1 MRRAPEVRNKH
12 REKKLRGWRNKQYH
26 LDKISRIT
34 EDGFWICNEGQDFY
48 ISRKKYPWFLDA
60 TEKEIRDM
68 WKVSYIERKKPP
80 QNSTLWWEQLDFG
93 IPMRWVRNPKTLPAF
108 TGVYVR
114 GQDRPDL
121 HARSV
126 YGGYHEN
133 DETKTKV

>member
-26 LDKISRIT
+26 LVRISQIT
-34 EDGFWICNEGQDFY
+34 EDGFWLHNEGQDFY

-68 WKVSYIERKKPP
+68 RKVSWKKPP
-80 QNSTLWWEQLDFG
+80 RDPTLWWEQLDFG
-93 IPMRWVRNPKTLPAF
+93 IPMEWVSAPETLPQF

-121 HARSV
+121 HARSDHAC
-126 YGGYHEN
+126 YCRTNEKQ
-133 DETKTKV
+133 E